1 MNISEFHQG
10 AKCLDYL
17 KNKNERTCVIPKAQA
32 MEIHVKDLVSYFKIP
47 PWHTTGNR
55 LWEVYTK
62 FIANYVKW

>member
-47 PWHTTGNR
+47 P
-55 LWEVYTK
+55 
-62 FIANYVKW
+62 